1 MWRQNPTTK
10 LVLQFLHDYRVQ
22 LADGIAQAV
31 FKGKPVKQD
40 YLDEV
45 AFKCGVMED
54 VETLEADDIN
64 QFYGIETPQQSE
76 EKKETKNV

>member
-1 MWRQNPTTK
+1 MWRQHPVSRV
-10 LVLQFLHDYRVQ
+10 VLQFLHDYRVQ
-22 LADGIAQAV
+22 LADGVAQSV
-31 FKGKPVKQD
+31 FKGNTVKQD

-64 QFYGIETPQQSE
+64 KFYGIETSSE
-76 EKKETKNV
+76 EKEKTNV